1 MNLII
6 LLAAVLAL
14 YYAIAR
20 QLLPLRLL
28 LGLAA
33 IFLGIFTLA
42 GGFSLFWGLLV
53 WSAFALPSVLFGVP
67 AIRLAWLSKPLL
79 RRIRKVLPPM
89 SETERTAIEAG
100 SVWWEAELFRGAPDW
115 DKLQNYR
122 MPVLSEAEQAFLDGP
137 VDQLCAMIDDWDI
150 THRRMDLPP
159 EIWNFLKQNG
169 FFGMIIPRRY
179 GGLEFSA
186 CGHSSVVT
194 KIAARSVSVGV
205 TVMVPNSLGPAEL
218 LLH

>member
-1 MNLII
+1 MNVLI

-28 LGLAA
+28 LGFAA

-42 GGFSLFWGLLV
+42 GGFSPFWGLLV

-67 AIRLAWLSKPLL
+67 GIRLAWLSKPLL

-89 SETERTAIEAG
+89 SRTERDAIEAG

-137 VDQLCAMIDDWDI
+137 VEQLCAMIDDWDI
-150 THRRMDLPP
+150 THRRM
-159 EIWNFLKQNG
+159 ICH
-169 FFGMIIPRRY
+169 PRSGISSSRTVS
-179 GGLEFSA
+179 SA
-186 CGHSSVVT
+186 
-194 KIAARSVSVGV
+194 
-205 TVMVPNSLGPAEL
+205 
-218 LLH
+218 